1 MLLRTSATAL
11 YKPVVETTYSLFPQ
25 STNKLDPLVCWVST
39 DPIGVAQ
46 LWAGIPRNNRARLEI
61 IGRGHDCDD
70 LLESMKDLSL
80 TEAKIALENGTGDV
94 ELHWK
99 KREISAQFSVKDG
112 PVTRY
117 VWWDV
122 VAVDVVGA

>member
-1 MLLRTSATAL
+1 MLLRTSATTL

-25 STNKLDPLVCWVST
+25 STNKPNPSVRWVST
-39 DPIGVAQ
+39 DPMGVAQ
-46 LWAGIPRNNRARLEI
+46 LWAGIPRNNRARLEV
-61 IGRGHDCDD
+61 IGRGYDCDD

-80 TEAKIALENGTGDV
+80 TETKIAVENGTGDV

-99 KREISAQFSVKDG
+99 KGERSAQFSVKDG
-112 PVTRY
+112 SVTRY

-122 VAVDVVGA
+122 EAVDVVGA